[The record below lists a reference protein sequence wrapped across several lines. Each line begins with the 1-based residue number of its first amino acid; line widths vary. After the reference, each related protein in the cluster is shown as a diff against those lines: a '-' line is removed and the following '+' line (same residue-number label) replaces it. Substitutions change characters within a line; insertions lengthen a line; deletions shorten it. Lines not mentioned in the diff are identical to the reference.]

1 MKPTKKPVPYA
12 ERLARESV
20 KFGLRMGGSF
30 LRHGPALLKAGLLGL
45 PLAMLGG
52 LGRGPRDDGADEGL
66 VSATRRPDL
75 LYADGAEHSAIAPM
89 GSDEPIFMSED
100 EFNDY
105 HDGKI

>member
-1 MKPTKKPVPYA
+1 MTSTRKPAVPYA

-20 KFGLRMGGSF
+20 KFGLRVGRSF
-30 LRHGPALLKAGLLGL
+30 VRHGPGLLKAGILGL

-52 LGRGPRDDGADEGL
+52 LGGSRRDDPTEENPASTHRRADF
-66 VSATRRPDL
+66 
-75 LYADGAEHSAIAPM
+75 LYVENGSHSASYPTTDPLFS
-89 GSDEPIFMSED
+89 SDQ

>member
-20 KFGLRMGGSF
+20 KFGLRVGGSF
-30 LRHGPALLKAGLLGL
+30 VRHGPGLLKAGLLGL

-52 LGRGPRDDGADEGL
+52 LSGSRRDDLEGENPA
-66 VSATRRPDL
+66 SAHRRPDL
-75 LYADGAEHSAIAPM
+75 LYVENREHSASYPTTDPLFS
-89 GSDEPIFMSED
+89 SDQ